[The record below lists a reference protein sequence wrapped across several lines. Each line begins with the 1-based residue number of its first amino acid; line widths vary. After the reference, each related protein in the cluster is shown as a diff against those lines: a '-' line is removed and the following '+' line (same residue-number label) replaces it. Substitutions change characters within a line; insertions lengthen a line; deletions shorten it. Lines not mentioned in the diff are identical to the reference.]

1 MYTQH
6 THTPAHKHYPIN
18 NGVPLI
24 RDRDGFVL
32 FLQLHSIGQAVAAIA
47 SRRQQERKATRRL
60 GAEQT
65 YLTMY
70 GVGEL
75 GVHAIDFHPR
85 PSGVDTVHASWV
97 PPMLSATR
105 DCDLHPQRSSR
116 QLQARQWACKRYRR
130 GGGGRG

>member
-1 MYTQH
+1 
-6 THTPAHKHYPIN
+6 
-18 NGVPLI
+18 
-24 RDRDGFVL
+24 VL

-75 GVHAIDFHPR
+75 GVHAIALHPR

-97 PPMLSATR
+97 PTLLSATR
-105 DCDLHPQRSSR
+105 DCDLHPTSR
-116 QLQARQWACKRYRR
+116 QLKGHQWDQGS